1 MPSAQ
6 AKFELPGGP
15 PIVSTNHLDDEFQ
28 SPAGRPT
35 ADGLQVVLEAQT
47 SDSDPIIRHLDEA
60 SWLPTYEVL
69 HVDERAVLVEYSL
82 DSLPSLYQSIISSG
96 NLLQFPLELRDGR
109 VVSEMVTSHAQLSK
123 LKDAFESEGIHYEI
137 DSVRQS
143 TDPTSLL
150 TDRQRRFVTEAVE
163 RGYYD
168 TPRRCTLTELAADLN
183 VSKSGTS
190 GILHRAEERIIKG
203 FVGEAAG

>member
-6 AKFELPGGP
+6 VKFELPGGP
-15 PIVSTNHLDDEFQ
+15 ATVSTNHPDDEFRIL
-28 SPAGRPT
+28 ATRPT

-47 SDSDPIIRHLDEA
+47 SDSDAIIRHLDGET
-60 SWLPTYEVL
+60 WLPTYEVL
-69 HVDERAVLVEYSL
+69 HVDERTILVEYSL
-82 DSLPSLYQSIISSG
+82 DSLPSLYQSILSSG
-96 NLLQFPLELRDGR
+96 NLLQFPLELRDGL

-163 RGYYD
+163 QGYYD
-168 TPRRCTLTELAADLN
+168 TPRRCTLTELAAALD

-190 GILHRAEERIIKG
+190 EILHRAEERIIKRFLG
-203 FVGEAAG
+203 N